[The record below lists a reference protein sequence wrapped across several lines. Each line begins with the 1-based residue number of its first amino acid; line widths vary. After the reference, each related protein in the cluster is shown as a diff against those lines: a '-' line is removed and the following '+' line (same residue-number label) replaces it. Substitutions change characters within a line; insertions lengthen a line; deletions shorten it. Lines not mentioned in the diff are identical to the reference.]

1 MALLNQSF
9 RADDLPPGGN
19 YDPIPAGKY
28 VAKIV
33 EATVGLTKSGMG
45 EYIKVRWDV
54 IGPAHQGRVV
64 FQNLNIRNQSSAAEE
79 IGRRQLGEIMRAI
92 GLATV
97 EDTDQ
102 LIGGEA
108 EIRVKIKEDKEYG
121 PRNEIV
127 AVEGLTARAPMPQ
140 PAATPAKPASV
151 VPAAAPAKAAPPW
164 ARKA

>member
-28 VAKIV
+28 TAKIV
-33 EATVGLTKSGMG
+33 EATVGLTKSGTG

-54 IGPAHQGRVV
+54 LGPAHQGRVV

-108 EIRVKIKEDKEYG
+108 EIRVKVKEDEQYG

-127 AVEGLTARAPMPQ
+127 AVSGLTARASMPQ
-140 PAATPAKPASV
+140 PAATPPKPASAA
-151 VPAAAPAKAAPPW
+151 PAAATARAAPPW

>member
-19 YDPIPAGKY
+19 YEPIPAGKY

-33 EATVGLTKSGMG
+33 EATVGLTKSGTG

-54 IGPAHQGRVV
+54 IGPAHQGRAV

-108 EIRVKIKEDKEYG
+108 EIRVKVKEDDQYG
-121 PRNEIV
+121 PRAEIV
-127 AVEGLTARAPMPQ
+127 AVVGLSARAPMPQ
-140 PAATPAKPASV
+140 PAAATKPAAV
-151 VPAAAPAKAAPPW
+151 APAAAPAKAAPPW
-164 ARKA
+164 ARKI

>member
-9 RADDLPPGGN
+9 HADDLPPSGN

-28 VAKIV
+28 QAKIT
-33 EATVGLTKSGMG
+33 EATVGLTKSGTG
-45 EYIKVRWDV
+45 EYIKVRWD
-54 IGPAHQGRVV
+54 ILGPAHQGRAV

-97 EDTDQ
+97 SDTDQ

-108 EIRVKIKEDKEYG
+108 EIKVKVQESDQYG
-121 PRNEIV
+121 PRNEV
-127 AVEGLTARAPMPQ
+127 AATMPLASRAPLPQ
-140 PAATPAKPASV
+140 PAAASKPAAST
-151 VPAAAPAKAAPPW
+151 PAAAPSRAAPPW
-164 ARKA
+164 AKKV

>member
-9 RADDLPPGGN
+9 RVDDLPPGGN

-28 VAKIV
+28 VAKIS
-33 EATVGLTKSGMG
+33 EATVGLTKSGTG

-54 IGPAHQGRVV
+54 LGPAHQGRVV

-108 EIRVKIKEDKEYG
+108 EIRVKVKEDDQYG

-127 AVEGLTARAPMPQ
+127 SVAGLTTRAPMPQ
-140 PAATPAKPASV
+140 PAAAPSKPASA
-151 VPAAAPAKAAPPW
+151 PAAAPAKAAPPW